1 MTSHPLP
8 SGGGAFVRDRDG
20 TLRRIEDDPLAG
32 TGEAAVESPI
42 EGAIEAPVQRAS
54 KGPGRSVKEF

>member
-20 TLRRIEDDPLAG
+20 TLRRIEDDPAP
-32 TGEAAVESPI
+32 EAVQDPVETPVEEAVK
-42 EGAIEAPVQRAS
+42 APAKRT
-54 KGPGRSVKEF
+54 VKEV